1 MSRLD
6 KEMFHS
12 LSLLGMVMG
21 LIFFAASLTPS
32 LMPRSYL
39 VQGALSGVSAGV
51 GYMIGTALTWLWFYL
66 QLPTPDKSLKPL
78 RWTIGLA
85 CLVLCL
91 AALWHATFWQN
102 SIRLLWKMPAI
113 ASAEPY
119 WLAAVAAATFLAALV
134 IGRLFRL
141 ACLVFSNWLSR
152 MVPSRLSK
160 VVGALLAIALFWSI
174 GQGILLRLALD
185 AADASFQQADA
196 LIEVDQPSPQDATKT
211 GSYASLV
218 EWQGLGRQG
227 RHFVASGPT
236 ASEISS
242 FWNMKSREPLRVYVG
257 LNNAETSKERAALA
271 LKELIRQGAFDR
283 SLLVV
288 IVPTGTGW
296 IDPAAMDTLE
306 YLERGDVASVAV
318 QYSYLTSWMS
328 LLFEPREGEETAVD
342 LFDAVYGY
350 WSTLPRDKRPK
361 LYLHGLS
368 LGALNSQ
375 LSLDIYNVIGDPVN
389 GALWSGP
396 PFRSA
401 RWMAATA
408 ARNPGTPEWLPKF
421 RDGSVIRFANQEH
434 PPEQYAAPW
443 GPLRVIYLQYAS
455 DPVVFFDASSAF
467 REPGWM
473 KAPRGP
479 DVSPQLTWI
488 PVVTMLQLL
497 FDMMIATTSPV
508 GYGHIYAPQ
517 HYIDSWIS
525 LTDASIAPQDVT
537 RLKSLFAS
545 RFGMT
550 P

>member
-1 MSRLD
+1 MRRLD
-6 KEMFHS
+6 KEVFRS

-21 LIFFAASLTPS
+21 LTFFAASLTPS

-39 VQGALSGVSAGV
+39 VQGALSGISASV
-51 GYMIGTALTWLWFYL
+51 GYMIGTALIWLWFYL
-66 QLPTPDKSLKPL
+66 QLPASDKSLRL
-78 RWTIGLA
+78 ARWLIGIA
-85 CLVLCL
+85 CLLLCL

-102 SIRLLWKMPAI
+102 SIRILWKMPPI
-113 ASAEPY
+113 ASADPY
-119 WLAAVAAATFLAALV
+119 WLAAVAAATFLVALIV
-134 IGRLFRL
+134 GRLFRL
-141 ACLVFSNWLSR
+141 ACLVFSRWLSR
-152 MVPSRLSK
+152 VVPSRLSK
-160 VVGALLAIALFWSI
+160 VVGALLAVALFWSI
-174 GQGILLRLALD
+174 GQGILLRAALD
-185 AADASFQQADA
+185 AADASFKQADA
-196 LIEVDQPSPQDATKT
+196 LIDDDLPSPQEAVKT
-211 GSYASLV
+211 GSSASLV
-218 EWQGLGRQG
+218 AWQGLGRQG

-236 ASEISS
+236 TSEISG
-242 FWNMKSREPLRVYVG
+242 FWNARAQEPLRIYVG
-257 LNNAETSKERAALA
+257 LNNADTSKERAALA

-283 SLLVV
+283 SMMVV

-296 IDPAAMDTLE
+296 IDPAALDTLE
-306 YLERGDVASVAV
+306 YLQHGDVASVAV
-318 QYSYLTSWMS
+318 QYSYLSSWMS
-328 LLFEPREGEETAVD
+328 LLFEPQQGEETAVD

-350 WSTLPRDKRPK
+350 WSKLPRDKRPK

-401 RWMAATA
+401 RWKAATA
-408 ARNPGTPEWLPKF
+408 TRNPGTPEWLPTF

-434 PPEQYAAPW
+434 APDQFAAPW

-455 DPVVFFDASSAF
+455 DPVVFFDAASAF
-467 REPGWM
+467 REPEWM
-473 KAPRGP
+473 KVPRGP
-479 DVSPQLTWI
+479 DVSPELTWI

-517 HYIDSWIS
+517 HYINCWIS
-525 LTDASIAPQDVT
+525 LTDASVTPQDVT
-537 RLKSLFAS
+537 RLKALFAS
-545 RFGMT
+545 RFGMA

>member
-1 MSRLD
+1 MRRLD
-6 KEMFHS
+6 KEIFRS
-12 LSLLGMVMG
+12 LSLLGMVLG

-39 VQGALSGVSAGV
+39 VQGALSGISAGV
-51 GYMIGTALTWLWFYL
+51 GYTIGTALTWLWLYL
-66 QLPTPDKSLKPL
+66 QLPVPKGSLKAA
-78 RWTIGLA
+78 RWSIGIA
-85 CLVLCL
+85 CLILCL

-102 SIRLLWKMPAI
+102 SIRTLWKMPPI
-113 ASAEPY
+113 ASADPY
-119 WLAAVAAATFLAALV
+119 WLAAVAAATFLVALV
-134 IGRLFRL
+134 VGRLFRI
-141 ACLVFSNWLSR
+141 ACLLFSQWLSR
-152 MVPSRLSK
+152 VVPSRLSK
-160 VVGALLAIALFWSI
+160 VVGALLAVALFWSI
-174 GQGILLRLALD
+174 GEGILLRLALD
-185 AADASFQQADA
+185 AADASFRQADA
-196 LIEVDQPSPQDATKT
+196 LIEDDQPMPQIATKT
-211 GSYASLV
+211 GSAASLV
-218 EWQGLGRQG
+218 AWQGLGRQG
-227 RHFVASGPT
+227 RYFVASGPG
-236 ASEISS
+236 ARDIES
-242 FWNMKSREPLRVYVG
+242 FWNTPAKEPLRIYVG
-257 LNNAETSKERAALA
+257 LNNAEASKERAQLA
-271 LKELIRQGAFDR
+271 LKEMIRQGAFDR
-283 SLLVV
+283 PMLVV

-306 YLERGDVASVAV
+306 YLQHGDVASVAV

-328 LLFEPREGEETAVD
+328 LLFEPQQGEETAVD

-350 WSTLPRDKRPK
+350 WSKLPHDKRPK

-375 LSLDIYNVIGDPVN
+375 LSLYIYNVIGDPVN

-401 RWMAATA
+401 RWKAATA
-408 ARNPGTPEWLPKF
+408 ARNPDTPEWLPRF

-434 PPEQYAAPW
+434 APDQFAAPW

-455 DPVVFFDASSAF
+455 DPVVFFDAASAF
-467 REPGWM
+467 REPEWM
-473 KAPRGP
+473 KSPRGP

-508 GYGHIYAPQ
+508 GHGHIYAPQ
-517 HYIDSWIS
+517 HYIDCWIS
-525 LTDASIAPQDVT
+525 LTDAQISSEDIT

-545 RFGMT
+545 RFGMA

>member
-1 MSRLD
+1 MRRLD
-6 KEMFHS
+6 KEMFRS
-12 LSLLGMVMG
+12 LSLLGMILG

-39 VQGALSGVSAGV
+39 VQGALSGISAGV
-51 GYMIGTALTWLWFYL
+51 GYMIGTTLTWLWIYL
-66 QLPTPDKSLKPL
+66 QLPVPKGPL
-78 RWTIGLA
+78 RPARWSIGIA
-85 CLVLCL
+85 CLILCL

-102 SIRLLWKMPAI
+102 SIRILWKMPPI
-113 ASAEPY
+113 ANADPY
-119 WLAAVAAATFLAALV
+119 WLAAVAAATFLVALIV
-134 IGRLFRL
+134 GRLFRI
-141 ACLVFSNWLSR
+141 ACLLFSQWLSR

-160 VVGALLAIALFWSI
+160 VIGVLLAVALFWSI

-185 AADASFQQADA
+185 AADASFRQADA
-196 LIEVDQPSPQDATKT
+196 LIEDDLPMPQAAVKT
-211 GSYASLV
+211 GSSASLV
-218 EWQGLGRQG
+218 AWQGLGRQG
-227 RHFVASGPT
+227 RHFVTSGPG
-236 ASEISS
+236 ASEISG
-242 FWNMKSREPLRVYVG
+242 FWNTPAKEPLRIYVG

-271 LKELIRQGAFDR
+271 LKEMIRQGAFDR
-283 SLLVV
+283 SMLVV

-306 YLERGDVASVAV
+306 YLQHGDVASVAV

-328 LLFEPREGEETAVD
+328 LLFEPQQGEETAID

-350 WSTLPRDKRPK
+350 WSKLPRDTRPK

-401 RWMAATA
+401 RWKAATA
-408 ARNPGTPEWLPKF
+408 ARSPDTPEWLPRF

-434 PPEQYAAPW
+434 APDQFAAPW

-455 DPVVFFDASSAF
+455 DPVVFFDAASAY
-467 REPGWM
+467 REPEWM

-497 FDMMIATTSPV
+497 FDMMIATTSPI

-517 HYIDSWIS
+517 HYIDCWIS
-525 LTDASIAPQDVT
+525 LTDARISPEDLT

-545 RFGMT
+545 RFGMAN
-550 P
+550 

>member
-1 MSRLD
+1 MRRLD
-6 KEMFHS
+6 KEMFRS
-12 LSLLGMVMG
+12 LSLLGMILG

-39 VQGALSGVSAGV
+39 VQGALSGISAGV
-51 GYMIGTALTWLWFYL
+51 GYMIGTTLTWLWIYL
-66 QLPTPDKSLKPL
+66 QLPVPKGSLRPA
-78 RWTIGLA
+78 RWSIGIA
-85 CLVLCL
+85 CLILCL
-91 AALWHATFWQN
+91 AALWHATSWQN
-102 SIRLLWKMPAI
+102 SIRILWKMPPI
-113 ASAEPY
+113 ASADPY
-119 WLAAVAAATFLAALV
+119 WLAAVAAATFLVALIV
-134 IGRLFRL
+134 GRLFRI
-141 ACLVFSNWLSR
+141 ACLLFSQWLSR

-160 VVGALLAIALFWSI
+160 VIGVLLAVALFWSI

-185 AADASFQQADA
+185 AADASFRQADA
-196 LIEVDQPSPQDATKT
+196 LIEDDLPMPQAAVKT
-211 GSYASLV
+211 GSSASLV
-218 EWQGLGRQG
+218 AWQGLGRQG
-227 RHFVASGPT
+227 RHFVTSGPA
-236 ASEISS
+236 ASEISG
-242 FWNMKSREPLRVYVG
+242 FWNTPAKEPLRIYVG

-271 LKELIRQGAFDR
+271 LKEMIRQGAFDR
-283 SLLVV
+283 SMLVV

-306 YLERGDVASVAV
+306 YLQHGDVASVAV

-328 LLFEPREGEETAVD
+328 LLFEPQQGEETAID

-350 WSTLPRDKRPK
+350 WSKLPRDTRPK

-401 RWMAATA
+401 RWKAATA
-408 ARNPGTPEWLPKF
+408 ARSPDTPEWLPRF

-434 PPEQYAAPW
+434 APDQFAAPW

-455 DPVVFFDASSAF
+455 DPVVFFDAASAY
-467 REPGWM
+467 REPEWM

-497 FDMMIATTSPV
+497 FDMMIATTSPI

-517 HYIDSWIS
+517 HYIDCWIS
-525 LTDASIAPQDVT
+525 LTDARISPEDLT

-545 RFGMT
+545 RFGMAN
-550 P
+550 

>member
-1 MSRLD
+1 MRRLD
-6 KEMFHS
+6 KEIFRS
-12 LSLLGMVMG
+12 LSLLGMVLG

-39 VQGALSGVSAGV
+39 VQGMLSGIAAAV
-51 GYMIGTALTWLWFYL
+51 GYMIGTLLTWLWLYL
-66 QLPTPDKSLKPL
+66 QLPVASRSLRVA
-78 RWTIGLA
+78 RWSIGLA
-85 CLVLCL
+85 CLLLCL

-102 SIRLLWKMPAI
+102 SIRLLWKMQPI
-113 ASAEPY
+113 ATADPY
-119 WLAAVAAATFLAALV
+119 WLAAVAAATFLVALV
-134 IGRLFRL
+134 VGRLFRI
-141 ACLVFSNWLSR
+141 ACLLFSQWLSR
-152 MVPSRLSK
+152 VVPSRLSK
-160 VVGALLAIALFWSI
+160 VIGALLAVALFWSI

-185 AADASFQQADA
+185 AADASFRQADA
-196 LIEVDQPSPQDATKT
+196 LIDDDQPMPQADTKT
-211 GSYASLV
+211 GSSASLV
-218 EWQGLGRQG
+218 AWQGLGRQG
-227 RHFVASGPT
+227 RYFVASGPG
-236 ASEISS
+236 ASEISN
-242 FWNMKSREPLRVYVG
+242 FWATPAKEPLRIYVG
-257 LNNAETSKERAALA
+257 LNNAETSKERADLA
-271 LKELIRQGAFDR
+271 LKEMIRQGAFDR
-283 SLLVV
+283 SMLVV

-306 YLERGDVASVAV
+306 YLQRGDVASVAV

-328 LLFEPREGEETAVD
+328 LLFEPQQGEETAAD

-350 WSTLPRDKRPK
+350 WSKLPRDRRPK

-401 RWMAATA
+401 RWKAATA
-408 ARNPGTPEWLPKF
+408 ARSPGTPEWLPRF

-434 PPEQYAAPW
+434 APDQFAAPW

-455 DPVVFFDASSAF
+455 DPVVFFDAASAF
-467 REPGWM
+467 REPEWM
-473 KAPRGP
+473 RAPRGP

-497 FDMMIATTSPV
+497 FDMMIATTSPI

-517 HYIDSWIS
+517 HYIDCWIS
-525 LTDASIAPQDVT
+525 LTDAQISSQDIT

>member
-1 MSRLD
+1 MRRLD
-6 KEMFHS
+6 KEMFRS

-39 VQGALSGVSAGV
+39 VQGALSGISAGV

-66 QLPTPDKSLKPL
+66 QLPAPAKSLRL
-78 RWTIGLA
+78 ARWLIGIA
-85 CLVLCL
+85 CLILCL

-102 SIRLLWKMPAI
+102 SIRILWKMPPI
-113 ASAEPY
+113 ASADPY
-119 WLAAVAAATFLAALV
+119 WLAAVAAATFLAALI

-141 ACLVFSNWLSR
+141 AYLVFSRWLSR
-152 MVPSRLSK
+152 VVPSRLSK
-160 VVGALLAIALFWSI
+160 VVGALLAVALFWSI
-174 GQGILLRLALD
+174 GQGILLRGALD
-185 AADASFQQADA
+185 AADASFKQADA
-196 LIEVDQPSPQDATKT
+196 LIDDDLPSPRDATKT
-211 GSYASLV
+211 GSTASLV
-218 EWQGLGRQG
+218 AWQGLGRQG

-236 ASEISS
+236 ATEIST
-242 FWNMKSREPLRVYVG
+242 FWNARAQEPLRIYVG
-257 LNNAETSKERAALA
+257 LNNGDTSKERAALA
-271 LKELIRQGAFDR
+271 LKELIRQGAFNR
-283 SLLVV
+283 SMLVV

-306 YLERGDVASVAV
+306 YLQHGDVASVAV
-318 QYSYLTSWMS
+318 QYSYLSSWMS
-328 LLFEPREGEETAVD
+328 LLFEPQQGEETAVD

-350 WSTLPRDKRPK
+350 WSKLPRDKRPK

-401 RWMAATA
+401 RWKAATA
-408 ARNPGTPEWLPKF
+408 ARNPGTPEWLPTF

-434 PPEQYAAPW
+434 APDQFAAPW
-443 GPLRVIYLQYAS
+443 GPLRVVYLQYAS
-455 DPVVFFDASSAF
+455 DPVVFFNAASAF
-467 REPGWM
+467 REPEWM

-479 DVSPQLTWI
+479 DVSPELTWI

-497 FDMMIATTSPV
+497 FDMMIATTSPI

-525 LTDASIAPQDVT
+525 LTDASIAPQDVM

>member
-1 MSRLD
+1 MRRLD
-6 KEMFHS
+6 KEIFRS
-12 LSLLGMVMG
+12 LSLLGMVSG
-21 LIFFAASLTPS
+21 LVFFAASLTPS

-39 VQGALSGVSAGV
+39 VQGVLSGISAGV

-66 QLPTPDKSLKPL
+66 QLPAPDKSLRL
-78 RWTIGLA
+78 ARWLIGIA
-85 CLVLCL
+85 CLLFCL

-102 SIRLLWKMPAI
+102 SIRLLWKMPPI
-113 ASAEPY
+113 ASADPY
-119 WLAAVAAATFLAALV
+119 WLAAVAAVTFLAALIV
-134 IGRLFRL
+134 GRLFRV
-141 ACLVFSNWLSR
+141 ACLVFSQWLSR
-152 MVPSRLSK
+152 VVPGRLSK
-160 VVGALLAIALFWSI
+160 VVGVLLAVALFWSI
-174 GQGILLRLALD
+174 GQGILLRSALD
-185 AADASFQQADA
+185 AADASFRQADA
-196 LIEVDQPSPQDATKT
+196 LIDDDMPSPQDATKT
-211 GSYASLV
+211 GSSASLV
-218 EWQGLGRQG
+218 AWQGLGRQG

-236 ASEISS
+236 ATEISS
-242 FWNMKSREPLRVYVG
+242 FWNAKAQEPLRIYVG

-283 SLLVV
+283 SILVV

-306 YLERGDVASVAV
+306 YLQHGDVASVAV

-328 LLFEPREGEETAVD
+328 LLFEPQQGEETAVD
-342 LFDAVYGY
+342 LFDAVYDY
-350 WSTLPRDKRPK
+350 WSKLPRDKRPK

-401 RWMAATA
+401 RWKAATT
-408 ARNPGTPEWLPKF
+408 ARTPGTPEWLPRF

-434 PPEQYAAPW
+434 APDQFAAPW

-455 DPVVFFDASSAF
+455 DPVVFFDAASAF
-467 REPGWM
+467 REPEWM

-479 DVSPQLTWI
+479 DVSPELTWI

-525 LTDASIAPQDVT
+525 LTDAEISSPDRT

-545 RFGMT
+545 RFGMA

>member
-1 MSRLD
+1 MRRLD
-6 KEMFHS
+6 KEMFRS
-12 LSLLGMVMG
+12 LSLLGMILG

-39 VQGALSGVSAGV
+39 VQGALSGISAGV
-51 GYMIGTALTWLWFYL
+51 GYMIGTTLTWLWIYL
-66 QLPTPDKSLKPL
+66 QLPVPKGSLRPA
-78 RWTIGLA
+78 RWSIGIA
-85 CLVLCL
+85 CLILCL

-102 SIRLLWKMPAI
+102 SIRILWKMPPI
-113 ASAEPY
+113 ASADPY
-119 WLAAVAAATFLAALV
+119 RLAAVAAATFLVALIV
-134 IGRLFRL
+134 GRLFRI
-141 ACLVFSNWLSR
+141 ACLLFSQWLSR
-152 MVPSRLSK
+152 VVPSRLSK
-160 VVGALLAIALFWSI
+160 VIGVLLAVALFWSI

-185 AADASFQQADA
+185 AADASFRQADA
-196 LIEVDQPSPQDATKT
+196 LIEDDLPMPRAAVKT
-211 GSYASLV
+211 GSSASLV
-218 EWQGLGRQG
+218 AWQGLGRQG
-227 RHFVASGPT
+227 RHFVTSGPA
-236 ASEISS
+236 ASEISG
-242 FWNMKSREPLRVYVG
+242 FWNMPAKQPLRIYVG

-271 LKELIRQGAFDR
+271 LKEMIRQGAFDR
-283 SLLVV
+283 SMLVV

-306 YLERGDVASVAV
+306 YLQHGDVASVAV

-328 LLFEPREGEETAVD
+328 LLFEPHQGEETAID

-350 WSTLPRDKRPK
+350 WSKLPRDTRPK

-375 LSLDIYNVIGDPVN
+375 ISLDIYNVIGDPVN

-401 RWMAATA
+401 RWKAATA
-408 ARNPGTPEWLPKF
+408 ARSPDTPEWLPRF

-434 PPEQYAAPW
+434 APGQFAAPW

-455 DPVVFFDASSAF
+455 DPVVFFDAASAY
-467 REPGWM
+467 REPEWM
-473 KAPRGP
+473 KVPRGP

-497 FDMMIATTSPV
+497 FDMMIATTSPI

-517 HYIDSWIS
+517 HYIDCWIS
-525 LTDASIAPQDVT
+525 LTDARISPEDLT

-545 RFGMT
+545 RFGMAN
-550 P
+550 

>member
-1 MSRLD
+1 MRRLD
-6 KEMFHS
+6 KEMFRS
-12 LSLLGMVMG
+12 LSLLGMILG

-39 VQGALSGVSAGV
+39 VQGALSGISAGV
-51 GYMIGTALTWLWFYL
+51 GYMIGTTLTWLWIYL
-66 QLPTPDKSLKPL
+66 QLPVPKGSLRPA
-78 RWTIGLA
+78 RWSIGIA
-85 CLVLCL
+85 CLILCL

-102 SIRLLWKMPAI
+102 SIRILWKMPPI
-113 ASAEPY
+113 ASADPY
-119 WLAAVAAATFLAALV
+119 WLAAVAAATFLVALIV
-134 IGRLFRL
+134 GRLFRI
-141 ACLVFSNWLSR
+141 ACLLFSQWLSR

-160 VVGALLAIALFWSI
+160 VIGVLLAVALFWSI

-185 AADASFQQADA
+185 AADASFRQADA
-196 LIEVDQPSPQDATKT
+196 LIEDDLPMPQAAVKT
-211 GSYASLV
+211 GSSASLV
-218 EWQGLGRQG
+218 AWQGLGRQG
-227 RHFVASGPT
+227 RHFVTSGPA
-236 ASEISS
+236 ASEISG
-242 FWNMKSREPLRVYVG
+242 FWNTPAKEPLRIYVG

-271 LKELIRQGAFDR
+271 LKEMIRQGAFDR
-283 SLLVV
+283 SMLVV

-306 YLERGDVASVAV
+306 YLQHGDVASVAV

-328 LLFEPREGEETAVD
+328 LLFEPQQGEETAID

-350 WSTLPRDKRPK
+350 WSKLPRDTRPK

-401 RWMAATA
+401 RWKAATA
-408 ARNPGTPEWLPKF
+408 ARSPDTPEWLPRF

-434 PPEQYAAPW
+434 APDQFAAPW

-455 DPVVFFDASSAF
+455 DPVVFFDAASAY
-467 REPGWM
+467 REPEWM

-497 FDMMIATTSPV
+497 FDMMIATTSPI

-517 HYIDSWIS
+517 HYIDCWIS
-525 LTDASIAPQDVT
+525 LTDARISPEDLT

-545 RFGMT
+545 RFGMAN
-550 P
+550 